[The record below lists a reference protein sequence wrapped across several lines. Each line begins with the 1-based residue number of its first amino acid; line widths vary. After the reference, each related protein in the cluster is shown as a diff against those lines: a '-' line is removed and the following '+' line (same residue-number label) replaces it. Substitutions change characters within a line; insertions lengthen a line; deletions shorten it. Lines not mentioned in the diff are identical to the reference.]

1 MTSKIP
7 RYGCLFGD
15 DNGGGGQIS
24 PCGAKEIMSGEAK
37 GLGSELPAP
46 LALLHLPG
54 DPVER
59 VDNLRAVFSGVIA
72 EVLSM
77 YPEDASFTGIDLL
90 HRMVRAVQPR
100 RDLGRQRVYRRPVR
114 RREYKFCDLRWH
126 PNLPTRCPS
135 HRR

>member
-1 MTSKIP
+1 MTPKIP
-7 RYGCLFGD
+7 RYGCLSKD
-15 DNGGGGQIS
+15 DNGGGGQIIPVEREKLCQS
-24 PCGAKEIMSGEAK
+24 A

-54 DPVER
+54 DAVER

-77 YPEDASFTGIDLL
+77 YPEDASFAGINLL
-90 HRMVRAVQPR
+90 HRMVRPVQPR

-114 RREYKFCDLRWH
+114 RREYKFRDLRWH
-126 PNLPTRCPS
+126 PHLPS
-135 HRR
+135 